1 MEAKMT
7 IVGLQRVTY
16 GVEDLESGARFWA
29 DFGLAPGH
37 SSADERVFTTEE
49 GAEIVLRRVDDPRL
63 PPAPV
68 AGSTAREITWA
79 VADAAALDAIAA
91 RLPASSRRAS
101 ADGAVRATD
110 PAGHAIAFE
119 PSRLRPV
126 KFAPTGFN
134 TPGHAQRIDQAAP
147 LYAKASPVHLAHV
160 VFAVLNLDETARFY
174 REHLDFR
181 LSDSY
186 PGRGVFLRAPGASD
200 HHNLFFMCRDGAVG
214 FHHVAFDMHDIHELF
229 GGGLN
234 MTARG
239 WETHIGPGR
248 HPVSSAYFWYFKNPC
263 GGAAEYD
270 FDTDIVTDA
279 WQPREFAPSPAAFA
293 EWAFPSGAKR
303 FEGIQTARA

>member
-1 MEAKMT
+1 MS

-16 GVEDLESGARFWA
+16 GVEDLEAGARFWT
-29 DFGLAPGH
+29 DFGLAPV
-37 SSADERVFTTEE
+37 SRSADERVFATEE
-49 GAEIVLRRVDDPRL
+49 GAEIVLRRLDDPRL
-63 PPAPV
+63 PPAPIGG
-68 AGSTAREITWA
+68 ATAREITWA
-79 VADAAALDAIAA
+79 VADAASLRQLAE
-91 RLPASSRRAS
+91 RLPTACCRAS
-101 ADGAVRATD
+101 EDGTLRAAD
-110 PAGHAIAFE
+110 PAGHGIAFE
-119 PSRLRPV
+119 LSRLRPAP
-126 KFAPTGFN
+126 FAPTGFN
-134 TPGHAQRIDQAAP
+134 TPGHAQRVDRAAP

-160 VFAVLNLDETARFY
+160 VFAVLNLDETANFY

-186 PGRGVFLRAPGASD
+186 PGRGQFLRAPGASD
-200 HHNLFFMCRDGAVG
+200 HHNLFLMCRDGAVG

-279 WQPREFAPSPAAFA
+279 WQPREFEPTPDAFA
-293 EWAFPSGAKR
+293 EWAFPAGAKR
-303 FEGIQTARA
+303 FEGMQTARA